1 MWIQEAVLPCIFWE
15 AYTAHE
21 FFPKFIFGC
30 VEEMAHNGLWKSILN
45 ILPCI
50 VFQNIIFVFDS
61 KNGVYIYILETSKYY
76 IPMPPLLK
84 G

>member
-1 MWIQEAVLPCIFWE
+1 MWIQEAALPFNFWE
-15 AYTAHE
+15 AYITHE

-50 VFQNIIFVFDS
+50 VFQNIIFVLDS
-61 KNGVYIYILETSKYY
+61 RNGVYIYIPGTGKYY
-76 IPMPPLLK
+76 IPMLPS
-84 G
+84 